1 MFCFVFDLD
10 DTLMPTSKL
19 ITNSVEND
27 LRILQNTNDTESVKL
42 YYKNLIKRDGLLN
55 SLLRMLNGPK
65 VILTNSS
72 GYHASFSLQALDI
85 HQNFVDVLNANRLHF
100 VTKPNVNAYIT
111 TEFLIKKLDPCL
123 VWRFVFFDDIKENL
137 IAAKRLG
144 WITVYINKNMLLT
157 GNGSLLNEITHCV
170 SGGGKNTPPNQTDN
184 GFIDFQFS
192 DIYNALDYFIKKQR

>member
-10 DTLMPTSKL
+10 DTLLPTSKL

-27 LRILQNTNDTESVKL
+27 LRNLYTTNNSEL
-42 YYKNLIKRDGLLN
+42 IRMYYKNLIKRDGVLN
-55 SLLRMLNGPK
+55 SLLGMLNGPK

-72 GYHASFSLQALDI
+72 GHHASFSLQALEI

-111 TEFLIKKLDPCL
+111 TELLIKKMDPCS

-137 IAAKRLG
+137 VAAKRLG
-144 WITVYINKNMLLT
+144 WITVYINKNMLFS
-157 GNGSLLNEITHCV
+157 GNGSLLSDIRPYF
-170 SGGGKNTPPNQTDN
+170 SGGGVQQHSETS
-184 GFIDFQFS
+184 FIDFQFS
-192 DIYNALDYFIKKQR
+192 DIYNALDYFIKRQR